1 MGEYIWPR
9 DNPEVKTRVV
19 AALSLLVT
27 AKVRIIRIIVAF
39 SLLGIIR
46 IIVALSLLG

>member
-27 AKVRIIRIIVAF
+27 AKVRIITFKVAF
-39 SLLGIIR
+39 PYLPRPGLN
-46 IIVALSLLG
+46 